1 MYSTPSH
8 ERPDGPAFGGGSR
21 DSTGHCCQRS
31 HAPRTACVL
40 DAAAHGLGGK
50 RASQCCLA
58 LQLLDASAV
67 ARRIRQAGAY
77 RKFFGIELKAVSI
90 PGGPDLRPVLAFY
103 CRTTTAEPREQFR
116 KAALSN
122 SIG

>member
-1 MYSTPSH
+1 MAACLTLVPVTAGLLDSLLTSDQTFPSK
-8 ERPDGPAFGGGSR
+8 GL
-21 DSTGHCCQRS
+21 T
-31 HAPRTACVL
+31 TACVL

-77 RKFFGIELKAVSI
+77 RKFLGIELKAVSI